1 MDLPRQNSDETPT
14 PPNLPPKSKPP
25 KKTGDEA
32 PPPFMGPWMLFVVI
46 GMLILFMLF
55 QNSPSSTG
63 SRVPYS
69 LFRKE
74 LKDNNVSD
82 VQFFGEILTGTWRKP
97 PIDPKTEKDE
107 KPQPLKEKFNTVLP
121 PEQVQDAELME
132 LLTRHNVKIDPQQ
145 TNTGIG
151 TTLLLW
157 MIGPLMLIGF
167 FWFMMRRTSDPMGT
181 GFLGNFSKSPARR
194 FLPSEQQT
202 TYDDVAAMDQA
213 KMELQEIIEFLKN
226 PAKFQLLGAQIP
238 KGVLL
243 MGAPGTGK
251 TLLARATA
259 GEAGVPFFSINGSEF
274 IQMFVGVGASRVR
287 DLFRTA
293 KEHAPCI
300 LFIDEIDAVG
310 RVRGAGLGGGHDE
323 REQTLNQILSEMDGF
338 QQNDALIVLAATN
351 RPDVL
356 DPALLRPGRFDR
368 HVTVDRA
375 AKEGRLA
382 ILKVHC
388 RKVPL
393 SDNVK
398 LDLIAGVTVGFS
410 GAELKNLVNEAALN
424 AVRLNKKVVEHE
436 DFEAARDKVL
446 MGSLREEKLTHRE
459 REMVAYHEAGHA
471 LLVWLSGNV
480 DAVYKVTII
489 PRGRSLGVTQ
499 LLPEE
504 ERFNVGEK
512 RLHAQLSYLLGGRAA
527 EKLIFDEY
535 SAGAE
540 DDLRKATQLARRMVG
555 HWGMSELIGPV
566 AFRHSDDHPF
576 LGKEIH
582 EQRDFSDE
590 TARIID
596 EEVQKFLNKAAE
608 HAFNTLKEKRGD
620 LDLLAKNLL
629 KRETLSREDIT
640 ALIGEPVREAEFL
653 PQP

>member
-1 MDLPRQNSDETPT
+1 MNLPRQQPDEKPT
-14 PPNLPPKSKPP
+14 PPKLPPPSKPP
-25 KKTGDEA
+25 KSTGDET
-32 PPPFMGPWMLFVVI
+32 PPPILGPWMLFIVI

-74 LKDNNVSD
+74 LQENNVSD

-97 PIDPKTEKDE
+97 PIDPNTEKDE
-107 KPQPLKEKFNTVLP
+107 KPEPLKEKFNTVLP
-121 PEQVQDAELME
+121 PEQAQDTELIE

-145 TNTGIG
+145 TNVGVG
-151 TTLLLW
+151 TTLLYW

-167 FWFMMRRTSDPMGT
+167 FWFMMRRNSDPMGT

-213 KMELQEIIEFLKN
+213 KMELQEIIDFLKS
-226 PAKFQLLGAQIP
+226 PEKFQRLGAQIP

-243 MGAPGTGK
+243 MGSPGTGK

-293 KEHAPCI
+293 KEYAPSI

-338 QQNDALIVLAATN
+338 QQNEALIVLAATN

-382 ILKVHC
+382 IIKVHC

-393 SDNVK
+393 SDTVD
-398 LDLIAGVTVGFS
+398 LDAIAGVTVGFS

-424 AVRLNKKVVEHE
+424 AVRSNKKAVEQE

-446 MGSLREEKLTHRE
+446 MGSLREEKLTQRE

-480 DAVYKVTII
+480 DAVHKVTII

-504 ERFNVGEK
+504 ERYNVGEK
-512 RLHAQLSYLLGGRAA
+512 RLHSQLAYLLGGRAA
-527 EKLIFDEY
+527 EKLIFDEF

-555 HWGMSELIGPV
+555 HWGMSDVIGPV

-596 EEVQKFLNKAAE
+596 EEVQKFLTKAAD
-608 HAFNTLKEKRGD
+608 HAISTLKEKRSD

-629 KRETLSREDIT
+629 NRETLSREDIT
-640 ALIGEPVREAEFL
+640 ALIGEPVQEETFK